1 MALTDAQKKARD
13 KWNKENQ
20 KRISIVM
27 NNDFYL
33 RINNHIEKTG
43 ETKNGFITRAIR
55 ETLNKEENKDN

>member
-33 RINNHIEKTG
+33 RITNHIEKTG

-55 ETLNKEENKDN
+55 ETLNKEEKESD